1 VLLGPARY
9 YPELSTRTA
18 QIGVVPGLAWTPSG
32 GEVLF
37 VEATKM
43 RGKKNLTLTGNL
55 GDVMRESAQAALSYL
70 RSSAKKYGIPEDF
83 FEHFDIHLHVPEGAI
98 PKDGP
103 SAGITMVTAL
113 ASLFSELP
121 VKPYL
126 AMTGEITLRGLVLPI
141 GGLKEKCLGAH
152 RAGIKT
158 VILPEQNK
166 KDFEDLPVEIK
177 RDVKFVFVP
186 TIDEALEE
194 AIDFSKAKSKK
205 LPRVTISAPL
215 RPGARK
221 NGKTTSTRVPAA
233 VKGKWSP

>member
-1 VLLGPARY
+1 
-9 YPELSTRTA
+9 
-18 QIGVVPGLAWTPSG
+18 
-32 GEVLF
+32 
-37 VEATKM
+37 M

-103 SAGITMVTAL
+103 SAGITMITAL
-113 ASLFSELP
+113 ASLFTELP
-121 VKPYL
+121 VKPYM

-141 GGLKEKCLGAH
+141 GGLKEKCVAAH

-158 VILPEQNK
+158 VILPEHNK
-166 KDFEDLPVEIK
+166 KDFEDLPAEIK
-177 RDVKFVFVP
+177 KDVKFVFVA

-205 LPRVTISAPL
+205 HPRVTV
-215 RPGARK
+215 RTVRK
-221 NGKTTSTRVPAA
+221 NGKTTSARLPVA
-233 VKGKWSP
+233 VKGK